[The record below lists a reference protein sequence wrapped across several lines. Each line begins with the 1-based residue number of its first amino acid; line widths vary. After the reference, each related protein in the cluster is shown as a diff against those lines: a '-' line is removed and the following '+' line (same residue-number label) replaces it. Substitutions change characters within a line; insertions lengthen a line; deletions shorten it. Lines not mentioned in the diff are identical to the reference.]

1 MAGADDYNWASCQLG
16 MITFVEGTIIER
28 HPTRVVVQCGGIG
41 YEITIPLST
50 FDRLPDEGQT
60 ARILT
65 RLIVREDAHLL
76 FGFASHEERALFDL
90 LLEVSRVGPKLA
102 IAVLSGL
109 QVNQIRQAIA
119 FQDPAMLATVSG
131 LGKKTAERIVV
142 ELKDKIDQRITSTT
156 GKPAS
161 GGAEGG
167 MLDEAVAA
175 LVALGY
181 TKTEAQQ
188 AVSEALKAPDKPRST
203 EDVVRA
209 VLSMAAVR

>member
-1 MAGADDYNWASCQLG
+1 
-16 MITFVEGTIIER
+16 MITFVEGTIVER
-28 HPTRVVVQCGGIG
+28 QPTRAVIECGGIG
-41 YEITIPLST
+41 YDITIPLST

-60 ARILT
+60 ARVLT
-65 RLIVREDAHLL
+65 RLIIREDAHLL

-102 IAVLSGL
+102 VAVLSGL

-119 FQDPAMLATVSG
+119 FQDAAMLATVSG

-156 GKPAS
+156 GKPVSGAA
-161 GGAEGG
+161 GGA
-167 MLDEAVAA
+167 MLDESVAA

-181 TKTEAQQ
+181 SRPEAQQ
-188 AVSEALKAPDKPRST
+188 AVSDILKAPDKPRTT

-209 VLSMAAVR
+209 VLSMAAVT

>member
-1 MAGADDYNWASCQLG
+1 
-16 MITFVEGTIIER
+16 MITFVEGTIVER
-28 HPTRVVVQCGGIG
+28 QPTRAVIQCGGIG

-60 ARILT
+60 ARVLT
-65 RLIVREDAHLL
+65 RLIIREDAHLL

-102 IAVLSGL
+102 VAVLSGL

-119 FQDPAMLATVSG
+119 FRDAAMLATVSG

-156 GKPAS
+156 GKPVSGAT
-161 GGAEGG
+161 GGAI
-167 MLDEAVAA
+167 LDEAVAA

-181 TKTEAQQ
+181 TRAEAQE
-188 AVSEALKAPDKPRST
+188 AVSDVLKAPDKPRTT

-209 VLSMAAVR
+209 VLSMAAVT